1 MKLWQNIKISF
12 ICAFRGL
19 KLVFPQERNFR
30 IHIIIFSYVLYFAH
44 YYDFTKT
51 DYCVIF
57 AVVALVISLEVVN
70 TSIEKIV
77 NFISPEYNIFAGM
90 IKDISAGSVLLSAIF
105 AALIGFIYFFDVE
118 KIVFI
123 FKDIVFCWYKFL
135 LFCIYSALSY
145 IFISKNNKNQKN

>member
-12 ICAFRGL
+12 IYAFHGL
-19 KLVFPQERNFR
+19 KLVFHQERNFK

-57 AVVALVISLEVVN
+57 VVAALVLSLEVVN

-90 IKDISAGSVLLSAIF
+90 IKDISAGSVLLVAIF
-105 AALIGFIYFFDVE
+105 AALIGFIYFFDIE
-118 KIVFI
+118 KIIFI
-123 FKDIVFCWYKFL
+123 FNDIIFCWYKL
-135 LFCIYSALSY
+135 LIFCIYSALSY
-145 IFISKNNKNQKN
+145 VFISNKNKNQ